1 MAVNGVI
8 QRKFALLDQHLIE
21 LRGAIEGVGREEFS
35 ANWRLRLMTERSLQ
49 VMAEILIDVAER
61 MLALRGAGPAATA
74 AEALTKIANLG
85 VIRDADRY
93 AAIVRFRNLIVHR
106 YDEIDPAIVFDIL
119 QNHLDLFREFRD
131 EVDHAE

>member
-21 LRGAIEGVGREEFS
+21 LRGAIEGVDREEFA

-93 AAIVRFRNLIVHR
+93 AAIVRFRNLIVQR

>member
-21 LRGAIEGVGREEFS
+21 LRGAIEGVGREEFA

-61 MLALRGAGPAATA
+61 TLALRGAGPAATA

>member
-21 LRGAIEGVGREEFS
+21 LRGAIEGVDREEFA